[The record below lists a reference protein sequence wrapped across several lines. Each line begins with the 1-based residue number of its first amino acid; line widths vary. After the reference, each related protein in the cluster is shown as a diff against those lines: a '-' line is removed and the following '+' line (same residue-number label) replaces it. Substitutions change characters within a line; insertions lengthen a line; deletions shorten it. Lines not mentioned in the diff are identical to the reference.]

1 MAAVNRGYLDT
12 GLEWLQLARARLTL
26 EGAVPFLTRG
36 FSELD
41 EYIQTSK
48 KIHDH
53 YLDKSGVV
61 GVGHRCNRLPF
72 DSKLRKKKKY
82 RAAKKEGLQR
92 RAEKDKKLVPLF
104 KEFQTFD
111 TFEKFKPYKA
121 EDMRDNF
128 EDVCMGETHRTPDM
142 DIGQACRHLH
152 HRDPFS
158 RLGPF
163 LYEQLSSQPLITLIH
178 QLMTDQEMEHFKVSW
193 QLQVS

>member
-36 FSELD
+36 FHELD

-111 TFEKFKPYKA
+111 TYEKLK
-121 EDMRDNF
+121 
-128 EDVCMGETHRTPDM
+128 T
-142 DIGQACRHLH
+142 
-152 HRDPFS
+152 
-158 RLGPF
+158 
-163 LYEQLSSQPLITLIH
+163 
-178 QLMTDQEMEHFKVSW
+178 
-193 QLQVS
+193 